1 MNRPAPEII
10 DFLDCEVTKM
20 IAEKYGYEPMEA
32 LRQFVYSATHE
43 LLENAEMG
51 LYLDSAGVIF
61 DLWEAEK
68 VTCDPRRSI
77 YIREG

>member
-32 LRQFVYSATHE
+32 LRLFVYSVTHE
-43 LLENAEMG
+43 LLENADMG
-51 LYLDSAGVIF
+51 LHLYSAGVVF

-68 VTCDPRRSI
+68 VTGDPRRSI